1 MPTQEAQERET
12 LRPPSRKTIEAQLK
26 RLARFKAARNQ
37 ERVRRSLDALA
48 RTAELP
54 DGIVFEKVVEAAGAE
69 ATHGEICA
77 CLRKVYGFG
86 QPLIVA

>member
-1 MPTQEAQERET
+1 V
-12 LRPPSRKTIEAQLK
+12 
-26 RLARFKAARNQ
+26 RL
-37 ERVRRSLDALA
+37 SLDALA

-54 DGIVFEKVVEAAGAE
+54 DGSVFEKVVEAAGAE

-86 QPLIVA
+86 QPIVA

>member
-1 MPTQEAQERET
+1 
-12 LRPPSRKTIEAQLK
+12 
-26 RLARFKAARNQ
+26 
-37 ERVRRSLDALA
+37 VY
-48 RTAELP
+48 
-54 DGIVFEKVVEAAGAE
+54 EKVVEAAAAE